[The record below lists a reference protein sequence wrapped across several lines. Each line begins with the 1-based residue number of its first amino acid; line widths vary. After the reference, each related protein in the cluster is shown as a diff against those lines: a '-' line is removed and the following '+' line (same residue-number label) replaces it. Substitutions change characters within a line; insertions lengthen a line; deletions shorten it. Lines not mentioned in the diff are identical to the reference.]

1 MSRLGSPKTASRR
14 VAVAKP
20 KNDVYVALLAIALG
34 AVLIAIVLLAMEM
47 NSYEWSV
54 TPKAA
59 LNDAP
64 VGVRVV
70 AWSEPDQYRP
80 RPIAAQ
86 A

>member
-1 MSRLGSPKTASRR
+1 LSRLGSPKTVSRR

-34 AVLIAIVLLAMEM
+34 AVLIAVVLLAMEM

-59 LNDAP
+59 WRDAP
-64 VGVRVV
+64 AAFQTAAR
-70 AWSEPDQYRP
+70 SDFDHYRP
-80 RPIAAQ
+80 RPAAD